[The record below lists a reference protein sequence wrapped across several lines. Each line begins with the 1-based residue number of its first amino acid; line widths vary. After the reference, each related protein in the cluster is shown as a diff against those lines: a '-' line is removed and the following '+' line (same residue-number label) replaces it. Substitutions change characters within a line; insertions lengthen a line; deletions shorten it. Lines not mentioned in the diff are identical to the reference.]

1 MLNVNALHVVA
12 LVALLGA
19 LWAVD
24 HTRGENARQADQITS
39 LQRDASRDQQLIAD
53 QAKALAGQ
61 QALQGELS
69 KISAATR
76 KTEQAL
82 ARQSAQLARD
92 LEELKRTDETVEPY
106 LRGLVPVAVGL
117 RYERP
122 ETTDPLAY
130 RQGGGVRTGAVPAVG
145 APGPGHE

>member
-24 HTRGENARQADQITS
+24 HTRAENARKADQIAG
-39 LQRDASRDQQLIAD
+39 LERDASRDQQLIAD
-53 QAKALAGQ
+53 QASALASQ
-61 QALQGELS
+61 QALQGELV

-76 KTEQAL
+76 KTEQAI

-92 LEELKRTDETVEPY
+92 LEELKRSDETIEPY
-106 LRGLVPVAVGL
+106 LRGLVPVAIGL

-122 ETTDPLAY
+122 ETIDPLAY
-130 RQGGGVRTGAVPAVG
+130 RQAGGVRTGAVQAV
-145 APGPGHE
+145 